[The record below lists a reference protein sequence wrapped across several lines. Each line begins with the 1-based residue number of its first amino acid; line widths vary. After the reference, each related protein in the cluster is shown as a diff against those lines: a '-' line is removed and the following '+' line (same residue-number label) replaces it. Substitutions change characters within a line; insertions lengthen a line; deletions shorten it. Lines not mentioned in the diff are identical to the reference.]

1 MRKGPGPLRVL
12 HRHIGVDRA
21 LKDLIRPH
29 LEPYFGLCFERLC
42 REHPNCA
49 SVELWVG
56 TRKVYR
62 HMRDAAD

>member
-1 MRKGPGPLRVL
+1 MANYRVYFIDQAD
-12 HRHIGVDRA
+12 HILAAAETIEAADDATAIA
-21 LKDLIRPH
+21 LA
-29 LEPYFGLCFERLC
+29 ERLY
-42 REHPNCA
+42 RAHPNCA